1 MEISTFCV
9 FKFLSFACFVEK
21 KQGCVQKV
29 KPNFTKNHFLL
40 ATSKKFHSSILKRKP
55 VSAYVFIVEHIFDH
69 FFSPAAPPTEFVT
82 EVIFVVLAYFE
93 DFSGRLMVNQV
104 SDTNSSRHPWFILF
118 RCLFLRQQDP
128 LVEVCSERLWPRGHS
143 HDRYPL
149 MDRTVA

>member
-21 KQGCVQKV
+21 IGVCLENKTEFYKS
-29 KPNFTKNHFLL
+29 HFLL

-104 SDTNSSRHPWFILF
+104 SDTNSSRHSWFILF
-118 RCLFLRQQDP
+118 RCLFLRQ
-128 LVEVCSERLWPRGHS
+128 
-143 HDRYPL
+143 
-149 MDRTVA
+149 